1 MTSYQSRQRINHCL
15 AILNW
20 VTFWWRT
27 WFNVI
32 IILCVKT
39 FSFQLVLS
47 FLGSSWSR
55 YPLSGHY
62 DNALCWNAGER
73 KKIDNIYDSFFY
85 YRNSLS
91 SSYTSCIYWDIFL
104 RTIESEA
111 LYLATNKPSAKYVL
125 GCDFVLTSW
134 VRVSSDFPRLILW
147 LVEPCR
153 RDLQTQK
160 ADHKIQG
167 LDSKAQVSKFLSV
180 HQSVR
185 QTCALAARDAGHW
198 VWSVLWQ
205 AGLQKIHF
213 VSAVLCKRLETQT
226 QYSLQYQ

>member
-1 MTSYQSRQRINHCL
+1 ML
-15 AILNW
+15 E
-20 VTFWWRT
+20 
-27 WFNVI
+27 
-32 IILCVKT
+32 
-39 FSFQLVLS
+39 
-47 FLGSSWSR
+47 
-55 YPLSGHY
+55 
-62 DNALCWNAGER
+62 CWGK

>member
-1 MTSYQSRQRINHCL
+1 ML
-15 AILNW
+15 E
-20 VTFWWRT
+20 
-27 WFNVI
+27 
-32 IILCVKT
+32 
-39 FSFQLVLS
+39 
-47 FLGSSWSR
+47 
-55 YPLSGHY
+55 
-62 DNALCWNAGER
+62 CWGK
-73 KKIDNIYDSFFY
+73 KKIDNIYDSFCY

-91 SSYTSCIYWDIFL
+91 SSCTSCIYWDIFL

-111 LYLATNKPSAKYVL
+111 LYLATNKSSAKYVL
-125 GCDFVLTSW
+125 VRDFVLTSW

-160 ADHKIQG
+160 ADHKIQR

-185 QTCALAARDAGHW
+185 QTCALAARDAEHW

-226 QYSLQYQ
+226 QYSLLIIMQYQ